1 MVKVNNK
8 NNKDNKMIT
17 YQEMY
22 DLLRK
27 EKYNEALQQLP
38 KKFFS
43 ELALYISEKREMIGK
58 ETKTIFSDTINMTR
72 KQLDNTIAIIREI
85 ITLREKKILNLALVS
100 AKTGINKRDVENMLK
115 HEKELFEIITKKIEQ
130 NQIQADKILTGE
142 QNESKDLKNN
152 LMIRFKEEV
161 TKFLD
166 LEGKEIGPFKQGD
179 MANLSQEI
187 AKILIDDHKAEEI
200 YDKE

>member
-1 MVKVNNK
+1 
-8 NNKDNKMIT
+8 MIT